1 MFIVVVVS
9 ERESERERKQAR
21 GGGEVLGGSARGD
34 RSMGGWMDKD
44 LAQSNGGIGYRLRK

>member
-1 MFIVVVVS
+1 MR